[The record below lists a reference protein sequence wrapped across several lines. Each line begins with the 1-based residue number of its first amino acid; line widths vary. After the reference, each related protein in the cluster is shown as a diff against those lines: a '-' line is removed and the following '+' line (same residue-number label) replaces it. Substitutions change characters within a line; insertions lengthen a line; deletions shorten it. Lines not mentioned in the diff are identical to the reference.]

1 MIIYHEL
8 MLALS
13 YINDP
18 FPCLAKTLTKI
29 INVNFLSL
37 FCVVTQ
43 LGYTAIVIVL
53 RTLPAVGI

>member
-1 MIIYHEL
+1 